1 MYCAPIRVLKSVETS
16 STCGFGEFDGSVVVP
31 RLSACLNLCAF
42 LENAQLVAISETGR
56 RRRNWVCC
64 LPSVPPSLHEGEC
77 VCVCLSVS
85 GSTAGV
91 GQSVNAA
98 DSYRRFPGYQSC
110 GKHRVDSL
118 WPQCSGSGICLT
130 GTKRLESWTVVE

>member
-1 MYCAPIRVLKSVETS
+1 MLLA
-16 STCGFGEFDGSVVVP
+16 
-31 RLSACLNLCAF
+31 
-42 LENAQLVAISETGR
+42 
-56 RRRNWVCC
+56 
-64 LPSVPPSLHEGEC
+64 SVPPSLHEGEC
-77 VCVCLSVS
+77 ACVS

-118 WPQCSGSGICLT
+118 SLWPQSSGSGKCLT
-130 GTKRLESWTVVE
+130 GTKRLESWTVVG

>member
-1 MYCAPIRVLKSVETS
+1 MLLDRSQGFVYCAPIRVLKSVETS
-16 STCGFGEFDGSVVVP
+16 STCGFREFDGSVVVP
-31 RLSACLNLCAF
+31 RLSACLNLWSRSVKRAGGGGIGC
-42 LENAQLVAISETGR
+42 VA
-56 RRRNWVCC
+56 C
-64 LPSVPPSLHEGEC
+64 LPCLPPSMRGS
-77 VCVCLSVS
+77 VCVSVS

-118 WPQCSGSGICLT
+118 SLWPQSSGSGICLT